1 MLLVFSVC
9 LICYVHIITII
20 NQLILIASNLYI
32 LNILQN
38 KHLIQ
43 LIILIFR
50 WWKDLYGYVELSH
63 VRDRAVES
71 YLWSYALFY
80 EENLTLTRMILAKII
95 GFTILM
101 DDTYDDHATI
111 EECRKLNEAIQRFD

>member
-1 MLLVFSVC
+1 
-9 LICYVHIITII
+9 
-20 NQLILIASNLYI
+20 SNIYI

-38 KHLIQ
+38 KHLKQ
-43 LIILIFR
+43 SIILIFR

-95 GFTILM
+95 VFIVLM

-111 EECRKLNEAIQRFD
+111 EECRKLNEAIQRYD